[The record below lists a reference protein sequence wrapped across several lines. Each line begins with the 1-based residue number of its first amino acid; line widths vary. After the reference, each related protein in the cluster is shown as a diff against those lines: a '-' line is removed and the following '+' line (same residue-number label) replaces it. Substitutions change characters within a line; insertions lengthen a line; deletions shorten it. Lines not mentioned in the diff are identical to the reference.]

1 MDLEKY
7 LKEYKALTLDIMEQI
22 NIDGDIEFLLNERQI
37 ILNKI
42 NSLKYNQSDLIKIAE
57 SLKLINLEN
66 EMNMLVKSEMINI
79 KNKLKNLKKNQAGNQ
94 HYLNS
99 FQFGYNGYAK
109 FDKLF

>member
-22 NIDGDIEFLLNERQI
+22 NIDGDIEFLLRERQI
-37 ILNKI
+37 ILK
-42 NSLKYNQSDLIKIAE
+42 SLKYNQSDLIKIAE